1 MPDPVRFPRT
11 NPSLMYVSGPI
22 KSKLHRELGSTNSQ
36 FSLMISAL
44 K

>member
-1 MPDPVRFPRT
+1 
-11 NPSLMYVSGPI
+11 MYVSGPI

-44 K
+44 KYVCYLAMIPR